1 MKEFVLNKFVEKLFH
16 INAGLLLLV
25 SLLAYWTPNGMLI
38 AVILFLFAIGTEI
51 AYIMFKQES
60 DELWGTYLGSVRRKV
75 KKLNK
80 KKQEFICTKCRAS
93 LPVMK

>member
-1 MKEFVLNKFVEKLFH
+1 MKEFVLNKFVEMLFH
-16 INAGLLLLV
+16 INAGVLLLV
-25 SLLAYWTPNGMLI
+25 ALLSYWTPNGMLV
-38 AVILFLFAIGTEI
+38 AVILFLFAICTEI

-60 DELWGTYLGSVRRKV
+60 DELWGTYAGSIRRKV
-75 KKLNK
+75 KKANK